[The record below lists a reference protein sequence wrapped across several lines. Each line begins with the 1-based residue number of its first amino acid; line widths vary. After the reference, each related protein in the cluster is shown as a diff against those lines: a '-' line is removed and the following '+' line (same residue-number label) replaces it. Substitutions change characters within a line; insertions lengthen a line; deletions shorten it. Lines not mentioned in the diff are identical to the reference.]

1 MNKRRLLE
9 IKLKKRKESADF
21 RLEKTR
27 SKLLQKLHDQELRL
41 FTEEAFRLSDI
52 VDRFEFNQ
60 NLVADNLSQESLEW
74 DNSEEV
80 PSFLTA
86 TSNSDPSV
94 EEIIED
100 IFAPHSPTEGDLLD
114 PLNLAVLQEKFRRKT
129 STDPDF
135 LEDPEPESSENTR
148 YTYLNWPSRFPSAE
162 PEVFSPLYSSTTNL
176 ELLSEEVFDT
186 ETAVTGSMM
195 EEVNFKARLKAVNI
209 AERKVNLGVKQ
220 FLAVNLTEVDVTNYG
235 DGLKEIR
242 NKLDFY
248 NDTAIELI
256 CDLDAFDVTDQPR
269 IANLEKQQDDLSDS
283 VVRNEKDVKEK
294 IKELLAAQPMSQ
306 AEKETLELKKRQISV
321 EDDEKKNAKADKAK
335 KILIDMDDISSRC
348 KSLLEIIFD
357 INKATDLSDQ
367 DVRQHLLDS
376 KRWETKLEDIVSS
389 KVKVDKDIVGVD
401 VDSETVGKL
410 KDIVEKVKT
419 SVRGKVAELKKVDV
433 KQ

>member
-1 MNKRRLLE
+1 
-9 IKLKKRKESADF
+9 
-21 RLEKTR
+21 
-27 SKLLQKLHDQELRL
+27 
-41 FTEEAFRLSDI
+41 
-52 VDRFEFNQ
+52 
-60 NLVADNLSQESLEW
+60 
-74 DNSEEV
+74 
-80 PSFLTA
+80 
-86 TSNSDPSV
+86 
-94 EEIIED
+94 
-100 IFAPHSPTEGDLLD
+100 
-114 PLNLAVLQEKFRRKT
+114 
-129 STDPDF
+129 
-135 LEDPEPESSENTR
+135 
-148 YTYLNWPSRFPSAE
+148 
-162 PEVFSPLYSSTTNL
+162 
-176 ELLSEEVFDT
+176 
-186 ETAVTGSMM
+186 M

-235 DGLKEIR
+235 DRLKEIR

-248 NDTAIELI
+248 NDTVIELI
-256 CDLDAFDVTDQPR
+256 CDLDAFDTTDQPR

-321 EDDEKKNAKADKAK
+321 EDEEKKNAKADKAK
-335 KILIDMDDISSRC
+335 KILIDMDDISSRF
-348 KSLLEIIFD
+348 KNLLEIIFD

-376 KRWETKLEDIVSS
+376 KRWESKLEDIVSS
-389 KVKVDKDIVGVD
+389 KVKVHKDIIGVD

-433 KQ
+433 ERCLYSLSKAVKGVAVYPPIFGGTDGEDVYKFKEKMIEAITTNQIREKDKTEVLRKHLKGKAKTMIGEHYENLDKAFGLAKKTWDHKLKEFVKTVNRPQDWIAHGTITRAKVIGQACEFLREAEKLLMIIKISRTLS